1 MRKKWIIAITIIALV
16 IAMTSAFAYGKS
28 TVESKSD
35 QSYFD
40 SLNDYDWSGACPGA
54 SCRNHNEEQ

>member
-16 IAMTSAFAYGKS
+16 ITMTSAFAYGKAS
-28 TVESKSD
+28 IESKSD

-40 SLNDYDWSGACPGA
+40 SLNDYDWSGTCPGA
-54 SCRNHNEEQ
+54 SCRRHNEEQ